1 MDGRQRRDP
10 PAPVP
15 LPLPGSAAAFP
26 PGGGPSRPVPSRPL
40 RAPVRARG
48 GGGWEGTHR
57 AGAERGG
64 SPSGVALGVPSRTPG
79 TGARAGAG
87 RGPGGEPGGDPAPME
102 SFGLGGARGGG
113 RWEPLKGGSGGG
125 APAALTSPR
134 GSAGSRPAPGECRG
148 RGGAPRVRPSP
159 PARSAPQS
167 ASPRRP
173 RSVPSPRAPQR
184 PLLPVGSEISLS
196 PPAAARVPRAPLP
209 PSPPAWRCPGVGVGP
224 VVPRRVP
231 AGGGRVSSH
240 PSSGNNGRALRGGEP
255 RRRVQQRL
263 HRGAVH
269 LQHRAR
275 LQGGR
280 CHQGRGRGDTHGWH
294 RRAAPLGAHVPTPPP
309 CRRSGPAP
317 RASPSARRGTSPAW
331 G

>member
-48 GGGWEGTHR
+48 GGGGR
-57 AGAERGG
+57 ER
-64 SPSGVALGVPSRTPG
+64 T
-79 TGARAGAG
+79 
-87 RGPGGEPGGDPAPME
+87 GPGLSGGGPRPGWRSVSPPEPPVPGHVR
-102 SFGLGGARGGG
+102 ARGGG
-113 RWEPLKGGSGGG
+113 RGGNRGGIRRRWKVLGWAGPGGAGVGSRLRAGAEGEPRPRSHPRGA
-125 APAALTSPR
+125 APAAARLQV
-134 GSAGSRPAPGECRG
+134 SAGGG
-148 RGGAPRVRPSP
+148 GGAPRVRLSP

>member
-26 PGGGPSRPVPSRPL
+26 PGGGPSRPVPSAPSAGESPGRGGGGRERTGPGLSGGGPRPGW
-40 RAPVRARG
+40 RSVSPPEPPVPGHVRARG
-48 GGGWEGTHR
+48 GGRGGNRGGIRRRWKVLGWAGPGGAGVGSRLR
-57 AGAERGG
+57 AGAE
-64 SPSGVALGVPSRTPG
+64 
-79 TGARAGAG
+79 
-87 RGPGGEPGGDPAPME
+87 GEPRPRSHPR
-102 SFGLGGARGGG
+102 GA
-113 RWEPLKGGSGGG
+113 
-125 APAALTSPR
+125 APAAARLQV
-134 GSAGSRPAPGECRG
+134 SAGGG
-148 RGGAPRVRPSP
+148 GGAPRVRPSP

-196 PPAAARVPRAPLP
+196 PPAAARVPRAPPP

-317 RASPSARRGTSPAW
+317 RASLSARRGTSPAW

>member
-1 MDGRQRRDP
+1 
-10 PAPVP
+10 
-15 LPLPGSAAAFP
+15 
-26 PGGGPSRPVPSRPL
+26 
-40 RAPVRARG
+40 
-48 GGGWEGTHR
+48 
-57 AGAERGG
+57 
-64 SPSGVALGVPSRTPG
+64 
-79 TGARAGAG
+79 
-87 RGPGGEPGGDPAPME
+87 ME

-148 RGGAPRVRPSP
+148 RGGGSACPSVTPREVGPAIRVPSAAALGAVPACPAAPAAPRWIGDF
-159 PARSAPQS
+159 A
-167 ASPRRP
+167 
-173 RSVPSPRAPQR
+173 VP
-184 PLLPVGSEISLS
+184 

-317 RASPSARRGTSPAW
+317 RASLSARRGTSPAW